1 MIRFLEI
8 VGLTTPQ
15 AAALYSNIKIMRFR
29 HSAEYFDETSS
40 IMLSKCVVIM
50 HMCVVI
56 MHMCVFSQH
65 KRLSPVLSI
74 SCSFC
79 LFCLQL
85 FVQPE
90 KLCRRSSSQNLTFIR
105 SDVSTKRSCTSDI
118 QEYALKT
125 WYAEFSLFLLFWASN
140 ALSSH

>member
-40 IMLSKCVVIM
+40 IMLSK
-50 HMCVVI
+50 CVVI

-125 WYAEFSLFLLFWASN
+125 
-140 ALSSH
+140 